1 MTATKV
7 FFPQKPPIQV
17 HQNRVH
23 VCPEGF
29 PPGFFWYANNQ
40 KSTNHI
46 PKWITRLSEN
56 RHLSE
61 TEPNSKS
68 NGEPS
73 ESNRTHPQHR
83 YSL

>member
-1 MTATKV
+1 MATKV
-7 FFPQKPPIQV
+7 YFQQEQPIQV

-29 PPGFFWYANNQ
+29 PPRFFCYGNNQ

-46 PKWITRLSEN
+46 PKWITKLSEN
-56 RHLSE
+56 PCLIQ
-61 TEPNSKS
+61 TEPNSKP

-73 ESNRTHPQHR
+73 EGNRTDPQHH